1 MALVLNNARV
11 LAGADAWREAEA
23 IAMADGRVLAVG
35 SASEALAAAGTGARV
50 VDLNGALVAPG
61 FNDSHMHILW
71 YGLTLLMA
79 DLSPAAGVRSVPALV
94 EALQAWRA
102 ANPGAAWVQGG
113 RYDQNTF
120 PGAAHPV
127 RSDLDAAF
135 PDTPV
140 YVSQTSGHAG
150 VANSVALRLAGI
162 DATTPNPPGGAIVR
176 DARGEPTGLLL
187 EDAMERVTACI
198 PEPAQSE
205 QVEAVT
211 RACGRLVANGI
222 TAASEMSLGSYGLV
236 AEVDAYRRASELGA
250 PVRMTLHPL
259 TSVLG
264 LPDAGISFQQAARD
278 LGLPVSSRPGVGGV
292 RLGGAKLFID
302 GALTVRTAALRRPF
316 VDGSGSGML
325 LLEPDRLRVIVSAA
339 HLLGWQVCAHAIGD
353 RAVDEALCAF
363 EAAQRAL
370 PRDDARH
377 RVEHAMVLGADLI
390 ERMAAGGIVADLQPE
405 FLARLGD
412 AYVMGLGA
420 DRAATVNPTAS
431 LAAAG
436 VAMAFGSDC
445 PVVPGAPPA
454 GIAAAAARRTPSGVT
469 LGLSEAISP
478 PAALRCY
485 TSGSAYAEFDERQNG
500 ALEFGRRADAVVL
513 RLAEADAPLDRHETW
528 ASAVVEATLV
538 GGVPVYGADAL
549 A

>member
-1 MALVLNNARV
+1 VALVLTNARV
-11 LAGADAWREAEA
+11 LAGPDAGHEAEA

-35 SASEALAAAGTGARV
+35 STSEARAAAGAGSRV

-79 DLSPAAGVRSVPALV
+79 DLSPAAGVRTVPALV
-94 EALQAWRA
+94 EALLKWRA
-102 ANPGAAWVQGG
+102 AHPGAEWVQGG

-120 PGAAHPV
+120 PGASHPLRV
-127 RSDLDAAF
+127 DLDAAF

-140 YVSQTSGHAG
+140 YISQTSGHAG

-162 DATTPNPPGGAIVR
+162 DATTPDPPGGAIVR

-198 PEPAQSE
+198 PEPTQSD
-205 QVEAVT
+205 QVEAIA
-211 RACGRLVANGI
+211 RACGRLVTNGI
-222 TAASEMSLGSYGLV
+222 TAASEMSLGSYGLA
-236 AEVDAYRRASELGA
+236 AEIDAYRRASEQGA
-250 PVRMTLHPL
+250 PVRMTVHPL

-264 LPDAGISFQQAARD
+264 MPDHGIPFLQAVRD
-278 LGLPVSSRPGVGGV
+278 LGLPSHSGPGIGGV
-292 RLGGAKLFID
+292 RLGGAKLFVD
-302 GALTVRTAALRRPF
+302 GALTVRTAALRSPF
-316 VDGSGSGML
+316 VDGSGRGML
-325 LLEPDRLRVIVSAA
+325 LHDPDQLRAIVRAA

-353 RAVDEALCAF
+353 GAVDEALCAI
-363 EAAQRAL
+363 EAAQSVL
-370 PRDDARH
+370 PRGDARH

-390 ERMAAGGIVADLQPE
+390 DRMAAGAVVAALQPE

-420 DRAATVNPTAS
+420 ERAASVNPTAS

-445 PVVPGAPPA
+445 PVVPGAPLA

-469 LGLSEAISP
+469 LGPDEAISP
-478 PAALRCY
+478 LEALRRY
-485 TSGSAYAEFDERQNG
+485 TSGSAFAEFDEQQSG

-513 RLAEADAPLDRHETW
+513 RLAESDAPLDRHDAW

-538 GGVPVYGADAL
+538 GGVPVYGADVL
-549 A
+549 S

>member
-1 MALVLNNARV
+1 MALVLTNARI
-11 LAGADAWREAEA
+11 LAGADAWREVEA

-35 SASEALAAAGTGARV
+35 SASEVRAASGAGSRV

-94 EALQAWRA
+94 EALQRWRA
-102 ANPGAAWVQGG
+102 ANPGSEWVLGG

-120 PGAAHPV
+120 PGASHPV
-127 RSDLDAAF
+127 RADLDEAF
-135 PDTPV
+135 PVTPV
-140 YVSQTSGHAG
+140 YISQTSGHAG

-162 DATTPNPPGGAIVR
+162 DATTVDPPGGAIVR

-187 EDAMERVTACI
+187 EDAMDRVTARI
-198 PEPAQSE
+198 PEPTRAE
-205 QVEAVT
+205 QVEAIA
-211 RACGRLVANGI
+211 RACERLVANGI
-222 TAASEMSLGSYGLV
+222 TAASEMSLGSYGLA
-236 AEVDAYRRASELGA
+236 AEVDAYLRTSELGA

-264 LPDAGISFQQAARD
+264 LPDGGVAFKQAAHD
-278 LGLPVSSRPGVGGV
+278 LGLPATSRPGVGGV
-292 RLGGAKLFID
+292 RLGGAKLFVD

-325 LLEPDRLRVIVSAA
+325 LHDPDRLRAIVRAA

-353 RAVDEALCAF
+353 RAVDEALCAI
-363 EAAQRAL
+363 EAAQSVLARV
-370 PRDDARH
+370 DARH
-377 RVEHAMVLGADLI
+377 RVEHAMVLGVDLI

-420 DRAATVNPTAS
+420 ERAASVNPAAS
-431 LAAAG
+431 LVAAG

-445 PVVPGAPPA
+445 PVVPGAPLA

-469 LGLSEAISP
+469 LGPNEAISP
-478 PAALRCY
+478 LEALRCY
-485 TSGSAYAEFDERQNG
+485 TGGAAFAEFDDQQSG
-500 ALEFGRRADAVVL
+500 SLEFGRRADAVVL
-513 RLAEADAPLDRHETW
+513 RLAEPDAPLDRPETW
-528 ASAVVEATLV
+528 ASAAVETTLV

-549 A
+549 D